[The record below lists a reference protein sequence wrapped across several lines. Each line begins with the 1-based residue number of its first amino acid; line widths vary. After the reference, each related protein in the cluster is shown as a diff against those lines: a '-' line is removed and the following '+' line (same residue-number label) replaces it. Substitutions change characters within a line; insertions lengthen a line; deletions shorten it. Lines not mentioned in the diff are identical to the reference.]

1 MNVLSLN
8 SGDDAVDRNEMPGEP
23 EILRWNSHRESDQ
36 LRQMEN
42 GQVEGSL
49 DGSSGPF
56 LVDVQAHMA
65 EGTGRHHEVGAVIPR
80 VLHIRA
86 GHGDRDGLF
95 FEDDGEPAALRSSR
109 IGDRLS
115 ADRTDDLFQ

>member
-8 SGDDAVDRNEMPGEP
+8 SGDDTVDRNEVPGEP

-36 LRQMEN
+36 LRQMEY

-65 EGTGRHHEVGAVIPR
+65 ERTGRHHEVGAVIPR

-86 GHGDRDGLF
+86 SHGDRDGFLLQNN
-95 FEDDGEPAALRSSR
+95 GESTALSSTR